1 MKRAIVSIAAT
12 MLLFGHVPT
21 ADAKKKTPAQWVTTQ
36 ALVPSGSACT
46 NATLANQV
54 ETVVAQGTAVSAVP
68 SDGSNWQFAVGGGVT
83 LAPTNPD
90 LTFPV
95 QVFGYVGAPTGCSD
109 FPSCSP
115 QMTKIPVLSTM
126 VLGGGA
132 SPFQIVAPFNL
143 TLTSL
148 APNQTVRFFV
158 TVMPEFSGDTTIT
171 CVAAFY
177 NSLEHN

>member
-1 MKRAIVSIAAT
+1 MKRAIIYFAAT
-12 MLLFGHVPT
+12 ALLLGHVPT
-21 ADAKKKTPAQWVTTQ
+21 ADAKKKKPAQWVTTQ
-36 ALVPSGSACT
+36 ALVPSGTPCT
-46 NATLANQV
+46 NSTLANQV
-54 ETVVAQGTAVSAVP
+54 ETVVAQGTSVSAVP
-68 SDGSNWQFAVGGGVT
+68 SDGSNWQFVVEGGVT

-126 VLGGGA
+126 VLGGGT

-143 TLTSL
+143 PLTSL
-148 APNQTVRFFV
+148 ASNQTARFFV

-171 CVAAFY
+171 CVASFY

>member
-1 MKRAIVSIAAT
+1 MKRSIVLIAAT
-12 MLLFGHVPT
+12 AMLLGHIP
-21 ADAKKKTPAQWVTTQ
+21 AAHAKKKKAAHWMTTQ
-36 ALVPSGSACT
+36 ALVPSGTPCT
-46 NATLANQV
+46 NSTLANQV
-54 ETVVAQGTAVSAVP
+54 ETVVAEGTSVSEVP
-68 SDGSNWQFAVGGGVT
+68 SDGSNWQFVVEGGVT

-143 TLTSL
+143 PLTSL
-148 APNQTVRFFV
+148 ASNQTARFFV